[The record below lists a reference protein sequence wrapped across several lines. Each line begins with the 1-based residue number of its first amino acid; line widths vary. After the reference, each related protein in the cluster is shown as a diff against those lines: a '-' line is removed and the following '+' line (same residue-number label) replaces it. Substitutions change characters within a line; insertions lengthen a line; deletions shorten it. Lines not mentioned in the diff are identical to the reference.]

1 MQDSQLSSEVLPQ
14 HIAIIMDGNGRW
26 AKERGK
32 PRVFGHKKGVDAVR
46 KTITTA
52 AKLGIKAVTLFAFS
66 SENWRRPEDEV
77 GLLMELFI
85 TVLSSEVKRL
95 HKNNLRLR
103 IIGDVTR
110 FNPRLQ
116 RKIEQAEELTRHNTG
131 LVLNVAAN
139 YGGKWDITQAAKQ
152 LAQQVANGE
161 LTPEDIDESKM
172 AQYISM
178 SDLPDVD
185 LLIRTSG
192 ECRISNFLLWQ
203 LAYAEM
209 YFTPVYWP
217 EFGEDSLVEAISWFV
232 NRERRF
238 GCTGEQIKALME
250 I

>member
-103 IIGDVTR
+103 IIGDVYR

-131 LVLNVAAN
+131 MVLNVAAN

-161 LTPEDIDESKM
+161 LTSEDIDESKM

-250 I
+250 K